1 MDAPNNLRE
10 STKVKSR
17 ILIVDDELSICTLL
31 TEGLSAE
38 GFECQAASSGSEAI
52 NILEIERFDALICD
66 LRMPG
71 VSGLSVLEV
80 ARSRYPAMS
89 CLIATGVDDVRV
101 GVEAM
106 KLGADDYILKPFR
119 LETVAIAVERA
130 LHKKRMEQEVEAHRQ
145 QLEQMAKERTEQLQA
160 AVESIQQMYDELQRT
175 SEETAKELRAAL
187 AAKPNEAEDHAQGV
201 TRYSAEIAKALGCT
215 PDQMN
220 QISRGSYLHDIG
232 KIGMPHAIL
241 NKPGGLTPEELTLMQ
256 THPRKGYEMV
266 YRVPSLKD
274 AAEIVLSHHER
285 FDGKGY
291 PRGLTGDEIP
301 LGARI
306 VAVAEA
312 FDVLV
317 CEQPYRKGLTLEDA
331 VAEIRRSSGT
341 QFDPKA
347 VTAFLD
353 WVQTHGHH
361 RERESQRD
369 AVSGHP
375 Q

>member
-1 MDAPNNLRE
+1 MNALHNLTE
-10 STKVKSR
+10 SPQRKSR
-17 ILIVDDELSICTLL
+17 ILIVDDEPSVCTLL
-31 TEGLSAE
+31 IEGLSAV
-38 GFECQAASSGSEAI
+38 GFECQAANSGSEAI
-52 NILEIERFDALICD
+52 SILEIERFDALICD

-80 ARSRYPAMS
+80 ARSQYPRMI

-101 GVEAM
+101 SVEAM
-106 KLGADDYILKPFR
+106 KLGADDYIVKPFR
-119 LETVAIAVERA
+119 IETVALAVDRA
-130 LHKKRMEQEVEAHRQ
+130 LQKKRVELELEAHRK

-160 AVESIQQMYDELQRT
+160 AVESIQQMYDEIQRT
-175 SEETAKELRAAL
+175 SEETSKQLSAAL
-187 AAKPNEAEDHAQGV
+187 AAKHDETEEHAQGV
-201 TRYSAEIAKALGCT
+201 TRYAVEIAKALGCT
-215 PDQMN
+215 PEQMN

-232 KIGMPHAIL
+232 KIGIPDTIL
-241 NKPGGLTPEELTLMQ
+241 NKPGELTPEEFAVMQ
-256 THPRKGYEMV
+256 THSRKGYEMV
-266 YRVPSLKD
+266 CRIPFLKD

-285 FDGKGY
+285 FDGRGY
-291 PRGLTGDEIP
+291 PRGLTGDDIP

-317 CEQPYRKGLTLEDA
+317 CDQPYRKALTFADA
-331 VAEIRRSSGT
+331 VAEIRRASGT

-361 RERESQRD
+361 REQ
-369 AVSGHP
+369 